1 MRRLKIPHQART
13 AYRVK
18 PLRETEQTAVRKMPE
33 HSAESRQR
41 VKVQKVR
48 QKPDRL
54 HQQKQVLHRQRLQKT
69 HRRKMPE
76 FRNMMRQENRS
87 MQKRR
92 RAKKTA
98 APAFL
103 SEWVL

>member
-1 MRRLKIPHQART
+1 M
-13 AYRVK
+13 
-18 PLRETEQTAVRKMPE
+18 
-33 HSAESRQR
+33 
-41 VKVQKVR
+41 KVQKVR

-92 RAKKTA
+92 RAKNSSTGIFIGMGVVIAIVVAGA
-98 APAFL
+98 AWYML
-103 SEWVL
+103 VYRKKKN

>member
-1 MRRLKIPHQART
+1 M
-13 AYRVK
+13 
-18 PLRETEQTAVRKMPE
+18 
-33 HSAESRQR
+33 
-41 VKVQKVR
+41 KVQKVR

-54 HQQKQVLHRQRLQKT
+54 HQQKQVPHRQRPQKT

-92 RAKKTA
+92 REKKNTSTGIFIGMGVVIAIVVTGA
-98 APAFL
+98 AWYML
-103 SEWVL
+103 VYRKKKN